1 VTKMTT
7 AEKLGRIAYRSGSE
21 KCDRLRDLYVKEREA
36 DMERM
41 KKNCE
46 LKMKVSAEEERN
58 INAELALRGN
68 ISEEVVKE
76 NISRAVW
83 SLSPLVVCV
92 AGEFV
97 IADWTVK
104 CFGLGEFESYVVAI
118 TVVIVSIKSVDL
130 CIEFLRKQ
138 YRTSENKLFL
148 VFACMGFLAV
158 ALMILFSAEIRQSL
172 QEMHN
177 STSSTTLEQTVK
189 KADDFFSQNS
199 NPFIFL
205 MVTLTFAFTIL
216 GGMSYHIAKNRFF
229 VYLPLRRLYKRLKKA
244 RNELERTAELLTA
257 QDSRVP
263 QFLAEFETAVAEE
276 ETKEKEKKNK
286 KSDGVKSQPVQKRK
300 YFQPQFIPVVLL
312 ILALIFFLI
321 LRGEAKGSEDII
333 LLDTSGSVNVNGYKT
348 TESEFKKN
356 VMAIDSFIRNHVLPG
371 DTLKVIA
378 ITECSFSSPYILLDG
393 RISPEKG
400 AFGEVLSREKLR
412 LLKQWESLDLKPIAK
427 ATDILGALNLT
438 AILLSQKAGK
448 KNLIILS
455 DMRQCT
461 KELNLENSKKIDV
474 EKKLAQVKELIP
486 NLKDVKVTCLGV
498 HSAGKEPFYWLSLK
512 EFWAGFFR
520 EAKAELITFSMERRY
535 GDE

>member
-1 VTKMTT
+1 MTT
-7 AEKLGRIAYRSGSE
+7 AEKLGRIAYLSGPE
-21 KCDRLRDLYVKEREA
+21 KCDKLRDLYVKEREA
-36 DMERM
+36 DMKRM

-83 SLSPLVVCV
+83 SVSPLVVCV

-104 CFGLGEFESYVVAI
+104 CFGLGQFESYVVAI
-118 TVVIVSIKSVDL
+118 TIVIVSIKSVDL

-172 QEMHN
+172 QEMYN
-177 STSSTTLEQTVK
+177 LTSSTTLEQKVK

-244 RNELERTAELLTA
+244 RNELERTAEILTA

-263 QFLAEFETAVAEE
+263 QFLAEFETAVADEERKEE
-276 ETKEKEKKNK
+276 ENK
-286 KSDGVKSQPVQKRK
+286 KKTDGASSQAVPKRQ
-300 YFQPQFIPVVLL
+300 YFKPQFIPVVLI
-312 ILALIFFLI
+312 ILAVIFFLF
-321 LRGEAKGSEDII
+321 LRGEAKGSQDNIV
-333 LLDTSGSVNVNGYKT
+333 LLDTSGSVNVKGYKT

-356 VMAIDSFIRNHVLPG
+356 IMAIERFIRNNISPG
-371 DTLKVIA
+371 DGVTVIG
-378 ITECSFSSPYILLDG
+378 ITERSFSSPYFLLDT
-393 RISPEKG
+393 RVSTKKG
-400 AFGEVLSREKLR
+400 AFGEILSREKLR
-412 LLKQWESLDLKPIAK
+412 ILKQWKNLDLKPNAS
-427 ATDILGALNLT
+427 ATDILGAVNLT
-438 AILLSQKAGK
+438 AILFSQRTGK
-448 KNLIILS
+448 KNLIIFS

-461 KELNLENSKKIDV
+461 KELNLENQQKINAAKTLTKMEGLV
-474 EKKLAQVKELIP
+474 P
-486 NLKDVKVTCLGV
+486 NLAGVKVICLGV
-498 HSAGKEPFYWLSLK
+498 HSAGKSPLYWMSLK
-512 EFWAGFFR
+512 EFWADFFR
-520 EAKAELITFSMERRY
+520 KAKAELEIFSMERRY